1 MTTAPAQASGEGVT
15 GNRSAVLAA
24 LWPTPWRIDNKWPSQ
39 SRARIVDADGNQVIN
54 GMNHAKAEF
63 IVGAVNRDAATP
75 NMLVALETARMHAP
89 LIKLAPE
96 RRHVIAQL
104 DAAIAIAK
112 AEGHGSP
119 DTTSQSDGR

>member
-54 GMNHAKAEF
+54 GMNFAKAEF
-63 IVGAVNRDAATP
+63 IVAAVNLNACSSQ
-75 NMLVALETARMHAP
+75 LFEALKIAREC
-89 LIKLAPE
+89 IDYC
-96 RRHVIAQL
+96 RRNHKDVQSGEGLPAEIIL
-104 DAAIAIAK
+104 DDAIAK
-112 AEGHGSP
+112 AEYH
-119 DTTSQSDGR
+119 TSQSDGR